1 MILPLILLIYDEEIK
16 MDNKYIIGAI
26 IVVIAIVG
34 IAAVTMGGGNTKHA
48 ANELVACVAA
58 HGEEPE
64 FGFDP
69 MHGWGYHDSGT
80 EPLIQSTILKRDK
93 DNNFVNDLATNYTI
107 SDDFKTYT
115 VDIRDDVK
123 FTDGSKLTAKD
134 VAFSYNKAKELGE
147 GADLSSM
154 NNATAE
160 GNKVVFTLNKS
171 DSTFINKLTDVGIV
185 PEANYKEDSYG
196 QNPIGSGPYKLAQW
210 DKGQQFILEKNPDYY
225 GPKPYFEKITN
236 LFLDPDAA
244 FAAVKNGDVDIAE
257 VQLAYANETVNGY
270 HLEYFDSIDVRGISL
285 PTQMAEGKLSEDN
298 VTIGNNV
305 TGDPAIRE
313 ALNIGINRQSLLDG
327 AFNGYGNV
335 SYTGVANQLGWSYN
349 SSMKDGQVDEAK
361 KVLSDAGW
369 NDTNGDGIV
378 EKNGTKAAFSIYYNA
393 KATERQA
400 IAVAVAEQAKQIG
413 IEVTPVGGSWDDID
427 PNIYS
432 QGVVWGFGSADPF
445 EIQHQYDSRVACVG
459 YDNPE
464 GLNDSQVDSLID
476 QAMGQDLNA
485 SYSTW
490 SQAAQQS
497 ATSYPF
503 LWIGTVDYTYFVSND
518 LDISN
523 GTHLIYPHGGDI
535 WGNIYDWK
543 RVNETSNGTAGK

>member
-1 MILPLILLIYDEEIK
+1 
-16 MDNKYIIGAI
+16 MDTKYIIGAVI
-26 IVVIAIVG
+26 AVIAIVG
-34 IAAVTMGGGNTKHA
+34 IAAFALGGGHTEHA
-48 ANELVACVAA
+48 SNELVTCVAA

-93 DNNFVNDLATNYTI
+93 DNNFVNDLATDYDI
-107 SDDFKTYT
+107 SSDFKTYT
-115 VDIRDDVK
+115 VTIRDDVN
-123 FTDGSKLTAKD
+123 FTDGSKLTAND

-154 NNATAE
+154 NEAKAN

-185 PEANYKEDSYG
+185 PEANYNEDSYG

-225 GPKPYFEKITN
+225 GKQPYFEKITN

-257 VQLAYANETVNGY
+257 VPVSYGNETVKGF

-285 PTQMAEGKLSEDN
+285 PTQMDTGQKIGDDN
-298 VTIGNNV
+298 LTYGNNV
-305 TGDPAIRE
+305 TGDKAIRE
-313 ALNIGINRQSLLDG
+313 ALNVGINRTELVKGSL
-327 AFNGYGNV
+327 NGFGNI
-335 SYTGVANQLGWSYN
+335 SYTGVANQLPWAYQSTYT
-349 SSMKDGQVDEAK
+349 DGNIDQAK
-361 KVLSDAGW
+361 SILQNAGW
-369 NDTNGDGIV
+369 NDTDGDGIV
-378 EKNGTKAAFSIYYNA
+378 EKNGTKASFSIYYNS
-393 KATERQA
+393 KATERRA

-413 IEVTPVGGSWDDID
+413 IEINPVGGSWDDID
-427 PNIYS
+427 PVRFQ
-432 QGVVWGFGSADPF
+432 QGVVWGFGSADPY
-445 EIQHQYDSRVACVG
+445 EIEHQYDSRVAGQG

-464 GLNDSQVDSLID
+464 ILNDSSVDSAID
-476 QAMGQDLNA
+476 SAMTQDLNS
-485 SYSTW
+485 SYSSW
-490 SQAAQQS
+490 SQAAQQANS
-497 ATSYPF
+497 NYPF
-503 LWIGTVDYTYFVSND
+503 LWIGTMDYTYFVND
-518 LDISN
+518 TLDISN
-523 GTHLIYPHGGDI
+523 STHLIYPHGGDI

-543 RVNETSNGTAGK
+543 RIEK

>member
-1 MILPLILLIYDEEIK
+1 MET
-16 MDNKYIIGAI
+16 KYIIGAI
-26 IVVIAIVG
+26 VAIIAIVG
-34 IAAVTMGGGNTKHA
+34 IGAVVLGGGSTQHA
-48 ANELVACVAA
+48 PNELVACVAA

-93 DNNFVNDLATNYTI
+93 DNNFVNDLATDYKI

-115 VDIRDDVK
+115 VTIRDDVN

-134 VAFSYNKAKELGE
+134 VAFSYNTAKEMGE

-154 NNATAE
+154 KEAKAD
-160 GNKVVFTLNKS
+160 GNKVVFTLDKQ

-185 PEANYKEDSYG
+185 PEAGYNNETYG

-225 GPKPYFEKITN
+225 GQEPYFEKITN

-257 VQLAYANETVNGY
+257 VQLAYANETVKGY

-285 PTQMAEGKLSEDN
+285 PTQMDTGKVSEDN

-313 ALNIGINRQSLLDG
+313 ALNIGIDRQALLDG

-335 SYTGVANQLGWSYN
+335 SYNGVASQLPWAFESTFN
-349 SSMKDGQVDEAK
+349 DSNVDQAKQVLAT
-361 KVLSDAGW
+361 AGW
-369 NDTNGDGIV
+369 NDTDGDGIV
-378 EKNGTKAAFSIYYNA
+378 EKNGTPAAFSVYYNS

-400 IAVAVAEQAKQIG
+400 IAVAVSEQAKQIG
-413 IEVTPVGGSWDDID
+413 IDITPVGGSWDDID
-427 PNIYS
+427 PNKYS
-432 QGVVWGFGSADPF
+432 QGVLYGYGSTDPSDIGGKYYSSSPSNTARVNNSAVDAHIDAAF
-445 EIQHQYDSRVACVG
+445 KESREASFKDWAAVSWDGSTGTSPKGDAAWLWLGEIKYG
-459 YDNPE
+459 
-464 GLNDSQVDSLID
+464 
-476 QAMGQDLNA
+476 
-485 SYSTW
+485 
-490 SQAAQQS
+490 
-497 ATSYPF
+497 
-503 LWIGTVDYTYFVSND
+503 YFVND
-518 LDISN
+518 RVDISN
-523 GTHLIYPHGGDI
+523 DTALLQPHGGDLFS
-535 WGNIYDWK
+535 NVYDWTMT
-543 RVNETSNGTAGK
+543 NSTA

>member
-1 MILPLILLIYDEEIK
+1 
-16 MDNKYIIGAI
+16 MDTKYIIGA
-26 IVVIAIVG
+26 VVAVIAI
-34 IAAVTMGGGNTKHA
+34 IAVAAIALGGGSTQHA
-48 ANELVACVAA
+48 PNELVACVAA

-93 DNNFVNDLATNYTI
+93 DNNFVNDLATGYNI
-107 SDDFKTYT
+107 SDDLKTYT
-115 VDIRDDVK
+115 VTIRDDVK
-123 FTDGSKLTAKD
+123 FTDGSQLTAKD

-147 GADLSSM
+147 GADLTSM
-154 NNATAE
+154 EEAKAD

-185 PEANYKEDSYG
+185 PEANYNEDSYG
-196 QNPIGSGPYKLAQW
+196 QHPIGSGPYKLAQW
-210 DKGQQFILEKNPDYY
+210 DKGQQFILEKIPDYY
-225 GPKPYFEKITN
+225 GQKPYFEKITN

-257 VQLAYANETVNGY
+257 VQLSYANETVKGY
-270 HLEYFDSIDVRGISL
+270 HMEYFDSIDVRGISL

-298 VTIGNNV
+298 ITIGNNV
-305 TGDPAIRE
+305 TGDEAIRE

-335 SYTGVANQLGWSYN
+335 SYNGVASQLPWAFN
-349 SSMKDGQVDEAK
+349 STFEDGKVDEAK
-361 KVLSDAGW
+361 NILKEAGW
-369 NDTNGDGIV
+369 NDTDGDGIV
-378 EKNGTKAAFSIYYNA
+378 EKNGTKASFSVYYNA

-400 IAVAVAEQAKQIG
+400 IAVAVSEQAKQIG
-413 IEVTPVGGSWDDID
+413 IEITPVGGSWDDID

-432 QGVVWGFGSADPF
+432 QGVVWGFGSADPYAV
-445 EIQHQYDSRVACVG
+445 EHQYDSRVACVG

-464 GLNDSQVDSLID
+464 GLNDSAVDSLID
-476 QAMGQDLNA
+476 AAMAIDQNS
-485 SYSTW
+485 SYSSW
-490 SQAAQQS
+490 SQAAQQ
-497 ATSYPF
+497 ATSKYPF
-503 LWIGTVDYTYFVSND
+503 LWIGTVDYTYFVSDD

-523 GTHLIYPHGGDI
+523 STHLIYPHGGDI

-543 RVNETSNGTAGK
+543 RVNATDA

>member
-1 MILPLILLIYDEEIK
+1 
-16 MDNKYIIGAI
+16 MDKKYIIGAI
-26 IVVIAIVG
+26 VAVIAVVAV
-34 IAAVTMGGGNTKHA
+34 AAFALGGGSTEHA

-93 DNNFVNDLATNYTI
+93 DNNFVNDLATDYDI
-107 SDDFKTYT
+107 SSDFKTYT
-115 VDIRDDVK
+115 VTIRDDVN
-123 FTDGSKLTAKD
+123 FTDGNKLTAKD

-154 NNATAE
+154 NEAKAD

-185 PEANYKEDSYG
+185 PEAGYNEDSYG

-225 GPKPYFEKITN
+225 GKEPYFDKITN
-236 LFLDPDAA
+236 LFLDSDAA

-257 VQLAYANETVNGY
+257 VPVAYANETVKGY
-270 HLEYFDSIDVRGISL
+270 HMEYFDSIDVRGISL
-285 PTQMAEGKLSEDN
+285 PTQMDEGKLSEDN

-313 ALNIGINRQSLLDG
+313 ALNIGIDREALLEG
-327 AFNGYGNV
+327 ALNGFGDVNYN
-335 SYTGVANQLGWSYN
+335 GVADQLAWSFN
-349 SSMKDGQVDEAK
+349 STFKDGQVDQAK
-361 KVLSDAGW
+361 QVLEQAGW
-369 NDTNGDGIV
+369 KDTDNDGIV
-378 EKNGTKAAFSIYYNA
+378 EKDGQKASFSVYYNSQA
-393 KATERQA
+393 SERQA
-400 IAVAVAEQAKQIG
+400 IAVAVAEQAQQIG
-413 IEVTPVGGSWDDID
+413 IEIEPVGGSWDDID
-427 PNIYS
+427 PNRYS
-432 QGVVWGFGSADPF
+432 QGVVWGFGSADPM
-445 EIQHQYDSRVACVG
+445 EIQHQYDSRVAAVG

-464 GLNDSQVDSLID
+464 ALNDTAVDSLID
-476 QAMGQDLNA
+476 SAMAQETNS
-485 SYSTW
+485 SYATW
-490 SQAAQQS
+490 SQAAQQANS
-497 ATSYPF
+497 NYPF
-503 LWIGTVDYTYFVSND
+503 LWVGTMDYTYFVSDD

-523 GTHLIYPHGGDI
+523 STHLIYPHGGDI

-543 RVNETSNGTAGK
+543 RVNETEA

>member
-1 MILPLILLIYDEEIK
+1 
-16 MDNKYIIGAI
+16 MDKKYIIGAI
-26 IVVIAIVG
+26 VAVIAVVAV
-34 IAAVTMGGGNTKHA
+34 AAFALGGGHTEHA

-93 DNNFVNDLATNYTI
+93 DNNFVNDLATDYDI
-107 SDDFKTYT
+107 SSDFKTYT
-115 VDIRDDVK
+115 VTIRDDVN
-123 FTDGSKLTAKD
+123 FTDGNKLTAKD

-154 NNATAE
+154 NEAKAD

-185 PEANYKEDSYG
+185 PESGYNEDSYG

-225 GPKPYFEKITN
+225 GKEPYFDKITN
-236 LFLDPDAA
+236 LFLDSDAA

-257 VQLAYANETVNGY
+257 VPVAYANETVKGY
-270 HLEYFDSIDVRGISL
+270 HMEYFDSIDVRGISL
-285 PTQMAEGKLSEDN
+285 PTQMDEGKLSEDN

-313 ALNIGINRQSLLDG
+313 ALNIGIDREALLEG
-327 AFNGYGNV
+327 ALNGYGDVN
-335 SYTGVANQLGWSYN
+335 YNGVADQLAWSFN
-349 SSMKDGQVDEAK
+349 STFKDGQVDQAK
-361 KVLSDAGW
+361 QVLEQAGW
-369 NDTNGDGIV
+369 KDTDNDGIV
-378 EKNGTKAAFSIYYNA
+378 EKDGQKASFSVYYNSQA
-393 KATERQA
+393 SERQA

-413 IEVTPVGGSWDDID
+413 IEIEPVGGSWDDID
-427 PNIYS
+427 PNRYS
-432 QGVVWGFGSADPF
+432 QGVVWGFGSADPM
-445 EIQHQYDSRVACVG
+445 EIQHQYDSRVAAVG

-464 GLNDSQVDSLID
+464 ALNDTAVDSLID
-476 QAMGQDLNA
+476 SAMAQETNS
-485 SYSTW
+485 SYATW
-490 SQAAQQS
+490 SQAAQQANS
-497 ATSYPF
+497 NYPF
-503 LWIGTVDYTYFVSND
+503 LWVGTMDYTYFVSDD

-523 GTHLIYPHGGDI
+523 STHLIYPHGGDI

-543 RVNETSNGTAGK
+543 RVNETEA

>member
-1 MILPLILLIYDEEIK
+1 
-16 MDNKYIIGAI
+16 MDTKYIIGAI
-26 IVVIAIVG
+26 VAVIAIVA
-34 IAAVTMGGGNTKHA
+34 IAAFALGGGNTEHA

-93 DNNFVNDLATNYTI
+93 DNNFVNDLATDYDI
-107 SDDFKTYT
+107 SSDFKTYT
-115 VDIRDDVK
+115 VTIRDDVN
-123 FTDGSKLTAKD
+123 FTDGNKLTAKD

-154 NNATAE
+154 NEAKAD

-185 PEANYKEDSYG
+185 PEAGYNEDSYG

-225 GPKPYFEKITN
+225 GKEPYFDKITN
-236 LFLDPDAA
+236 LFLDSDAA

-257 VQLAYANETVNGY
+257 VPVAYANETVNGY
-270 HLEYFDSIDVRGISL
+270 HMEYFDSIDVRGISL
-285 PTQMAEGKLSEDN
+285 PTQMDEGKVSEDN

-313 ALNIGINRQSLLDG
+313 ALNIGIDREALLEG
-327 AFNGYGNV
+327 ALNGFGDVNYN
-335 SYTGVANQLGWSYN
+335 GVADQLAWSFN
-349 SSMKDGQVDEAK
+349 STFKDGQVDQAK
-361 KVLSDAGW
+361 QVLEQAGW
-369 NDTNGDGIV
+369 KDTDNDGIV
-378 EKNGTKAAFSIYYNA
+378 EKDGQKASFSVYYNSQA
-393 KATERQA
+393 SERQA

-413 IEVTPVGGSWDDID
+413 IEIEPVGGSWDDID
-427 PNIYS
+427 PNRYS
-432 QGVVWGFGSADPF
+432 QGVVWGFGSADPM
-445 EIQHQYDSRVACVG
+445 EIQHQYDSRVAAVG

-464 GLNDSQVDSLID
+464 ALNDTAVDSLID
-476 QAMGQDLNA
+476 SAMAQETNS
-485 SYSTW
+485 SYVTW
-490 SQAAQQS
+490 SQAAQQ
-497 ATSYPF
+497 ATSNYPF
-503 LWIGTVDYTYFVSND
+503 LWVGTMDYTYFVSDD

-523 GTHLIYPHGGDI
+523 STHLIYPHGGDI

-543 RVNETSNGTAGK
+543 RVNETEA